1 MRQSTSILSV
11 ALLASLAA
19 TSGLQAQG
27 YGTSVAVGEDEVVVA
42 EPLVET
48 GPGAVFVYSKDGGEW
63 VEAQRVEASDASQ
76 GDHFGR
82 ALDLDGNTLIVG
94 ATVRENTRGAA
105 YVFERSADGAW
116 AESQILLASDGAD
129 GDAFGRVVAVE
140 GDVALVSTWGHADG
154 QGAVYVFR
162 RDASGSWFEDAKLM
176 GSDIRPNEWFG
187 MSLAVHG
194 ETVLVG
200 APQKNGNRGAVYV
213 FRRDAESDAWLEAAI
228 LSEELPQN
236 ASFGMAVALS
246 GGRALVGAPGL
257 YSGSGIVFDYRL
269 DPEAGWVATGALSAF
284 DAALPGAQ
292 FGTTIVDRG
301 QEVWISAPGA
311 VGASG
316 AAYVYRRSE
325 EGEWRGT
332 DKVMVQNEAGDRFAT
347 TLAVNGQLAVAGAV
361 GDDYGAGT
369 AVIIERGEREW
380 AAVSRVWSEAQT
392 LDPLLGGK
400 IECSDGK
407 AALFDCSDVDVLS
420 FLPVREIGGSRGVQL
435 NDVWGWV
442 DPETGREYALVGR
455 MDGTSFID
463 VTDAANPAYLGN
475 LPKPEQARANVWRDI
490 KVYADHAY
498 VVADGAGEHGMQ
510 VFDLRQ
516 LRDVT
521 AGPVTFQEIAHYD
534 GIHSAHNI
542 VINEDTGFAY
552 VVGSNGGGNSCGGGL
567 HMIDI
572 RSPSNPVFA
581 GCFFDTETGNQGTGY
596 SHDAQ
601 CVTYHGPDE
610 DYQGSEICFGA
621 NETALSIA
629 DVTDKAE
636 PVALASASY
645 PNVGY
650 SHQGWLDE
658 EHRYLYMNDELD
670 ESAGT
675 VVGTR
680 TLVWDVTDLDDPIL
694 VKEHFAE
701 NGATD
706 HNLYVRGDLMY
717 QSNYL
722 SGLRVLDISDRE
734 NPVEV
739 GYFDTVPWGEDS
751 PEMDG
756 SWSNYPYFASGTIV
770 VTSQREGVFFLQKR
784 ERNLLP

>member
-1 MRQSTSILSV
+1 MRQTTSILSG
-11 ALLASLAA
+11 ALLASLA
-19 TSGLQAQG
+19 TSSGLWAQG

-48 GPGAVFVYSKDGGEW
+48 GPGAVFVYSRSGGEW
-63 VEAQRVEASDASQ
+63 VEGQRVEASDASQ

-82 ALDLDGNTLIVG
+82 ALALDGTTLIVG
-94 ATVRENTRGAA
+94 ATVRENSRGAA
-105 YVFERSADGAW
+105 YAFERGADGVW
-116 AESQILLASDGAD
+116 TESQLLLASDGAD
-129 GDAFGRVVAVE
+129 GDAFGRVVAIE
-140 GDVALVSTWGHADG
+140 DDLALVSTWGHAEG
-154 QGAVYVFR
+154 RGAVYVFR
-162 RDASGSWFEDAKLM
+162 RDATGTWTEAAKLM
-176 GSDIRPNEWFG
+176 GSDSRPNDWFG
-187 MSLAVHG
+187 MSLALDG
-194 ETVLVG
+194 ETILVG
-200 APQKNGNRGAVYV
+200 APQKSGNRGAVYV
-213 FRRDAESDAWLEAAI
+213 FRRDAESDSWVEEAM
-228 LSEELPQN
+228 LSEELPAN

-246 GGRALVGAPGL
+246 GGHALVGAPGL
-257 YSGSGIVFDYRL
+257 YNGSGLVFDYRL
-269 DPEAGWVATGALSAF
+269 DGEAGWVPTGALSAF
-284 DAALPGAQ
+284 DAALPGAL
-292 FGTTIVDRG
+292 FGSAIVDMG
-301 QEVWISAPGA
+301 PEVWISAPGA
-311 VGASG
+311 GRGAG
-316 AAYVYRRSE
+316 AAYVYRRD

-332 DKVMVQNEAGDRFAT
+332 DKVLVENDTGDRFAT
-347 TLAVNGQLAVAGAV
+347 ALAVGARVAVAGAV

-369 AVIIERGEREW
+369 AVIIERGERDW

-392 LDPLLGGK
+392 LDPLLGGT

-407 AALFDCSDVDVLS
+407 AAVFDCSEVDVLS
-420 FLPVREIGGSRGVQL
+420 FLPVREIGGSRGVEL

-463 VTDAANPAYLGN
+463 VTDAANPTYLGN
-475 LPKPEQARANVWRDI
+475 LPKPERARANVWRDV

-516 LRDVT
+516 LREVT
-521 AGPVTFQEIAHYD
+521 DGPVTFEETAHYD
-534 GIHSAHNI
+534 RIHSAHNI

-552 VVGSNGGGNSCGGGL
+552 SVGSNGGGDSCGGGL

-601 CVTYHGPDE
+601 CVTYHGPDP
-610 DYQGSEICFGA
+610 DYQGREICFGA

-629 DVTDKAE
+629 DVTDKAA
-636 PVALASASY
+636 PVAVASASY

-706 HNLYVRGDLMY
+706 HNLYVKGDLMY

-739 GYFDTVPWGEDS
+739 GYFDTVPWGEDT
-751 PEMDG
+751 PQMDG
-756 SWSNYPYFASGTIV
+756 SWSNYPYFESGTIV
-770 VTSQREGVFFLQKR
+770 VTSQREGVFLLQKR